1 MPLKNQSA
9 IENNNAFKIKIE
21 DLIKEILVQNGIPYY
36 RIESRMEF
44 TGLHEEDSYRP
55 LIRVITYFEDTVG
68 AISELLLKEFDLAN
82 VRSLDKKGLRVDT
95 FSYKHVQY
103 LANLRADRQGL
114 TEYKRS
120 ADKKFEIQVCS
131 MLQDAWVGIERE
143 LGYESASIP
152 DEVKRDFYRVGALLE
167 MADLEFLKIR
177 SQLGK
182 RATGEPTGTTF
193 AEHLQAVVSEAPVAP
208 VYVAPPEPVKPVVAA
223 AIPLSEQLKKAT
235 PEVPK
240 IELEAMDMNVDKF
253 SSMAMNVNH
262 VEEKNGVT
270 EEALAGLVNLGATA
284 VPLAITPEEQHKEAP
299 PVAPIVP
306 EAEAA
311 PAANGDGVA
320 LNIDN
325 IQTFNM
331 NVNGMIEK
339 TTEIIRENGGAPVAE
354 KVPFYNEEPK
364 PVVEAPVDENSP
376 MTDAA
381 LRDYVLNSR
390 ALKEVDMQIAER
402 AGAKLNAEIDIE
414 GDVDRLK
421 FLKVYTLKQL
431 HERIVD
437 NSADIVA
444 FAEKWIG
451 KDNGGSF
458 DSGICLFYLEYLL
471 VGKKNDPAFAIEY
484 VVKFISDND
493 YSARYIIPTY
503 NSIRNA
509 EPASHA
515 HLTLK

>member
-1 MPLKNQSA
+1 MSLKNQSA
-9 IENNNAFKIKIE
+9 IESNNAFMVKIE
-21 DLIKEILVQNGIPYY
+21 DLVKEILIQNGIPYY
-36 RIESRMEF
+36 RIESGIQQVQDDNGYMPSVR
-44 TGLHEEDSYRP
+44 
-55 LIRVITYFEDTVG
+55 IVTYFEDTVNKI
-68 AISELLLKEFDLAN
+68 ADVLRFEFDLENMVAA
-82 VRSLDKKGLRVDT
+82 DKKGVRLDS

-103 LANLRADRQGL
+103 LAGLKPERQQL

-120 ADKKFEIQVCS
+120 ASKKFEIQMCS
-131 MLQDAWVGIERE
+131 MLQDAWAGIEKE
-143 LGYESASIP
+143 LGYDSVTVP

-167 MADLEFLKIR
+167 MADIEFLKIR
-177 SQLGK
+177 SQLNK
-182 RATGEPTGTTF
+182 R
-193 AEHLQAVVSEAPVAP
+193 EALASV
-208 VYVAPPEPVKPVVAA
+208 
-223 AIPLSEQLKKAT
+223 KKAT
-235 PEVPK
+235 VAAEQVTATPPAQPVAEVSAQHVEEPVAEVPAPAAEQEK
-240 IELEAMDMNVDKF
+240 EHQKVELESMDMNVADF
-253 SSMAMNVNH
+253 NGLAMNVNSIN
-262 VEEKNGVT
+262 EKNGITDDSLSNIINVGPT
-270 EEALAGLVNLGATA
+270 DKPV
-284 VPLAITPEEQHKEAP
+284 AITPEEQHKDAD
-299 PVAPIVP
+299 PVAVIPQ
-306 EAEAA
+306 EET
-311 PAANGDGVA
+311 PATGGNEGVA

-339 TTEIIRENGGAPVAE
+339 TTEIIRENNNETKPVPFFEDAPKNTAPV
-354 KVPFYNEEPK
+354 PL
-364 PVVEAPVDENSP
+364 DENAP
-376 MTDAA
+376 MTDAS
-381 LRDYVLNSR
+381 LKEYVLHSKV
-390 ALKEVDMQIAER
+390 LKEVDMQIAER
-402 AGAKLNAEIDIE
+402 AGAKLNPEIDVE

-421 FLKVYTLKQL
+421 FLKVFTLKQL

-509 EPASHA
+509 EPASAHA